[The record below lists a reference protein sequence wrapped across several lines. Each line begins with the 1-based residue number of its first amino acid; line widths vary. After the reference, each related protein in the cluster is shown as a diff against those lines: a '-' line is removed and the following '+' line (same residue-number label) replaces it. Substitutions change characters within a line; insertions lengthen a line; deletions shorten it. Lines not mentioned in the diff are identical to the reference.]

1 MSRYTDKVV
10 LVTGAASGIGKAS
23 AERIAGEGGKVVC
36 VDRQAEAVE
45 ETAAGII
52 ASGGEAMAF
61 VCDVTDQDS
70 INATVAATIEKCG
83 KLNAL
88 CNVAGVLRFDHTL
101 ELSREDFYFVMNV
114 NARGAFMMCQAAI
127 PHLLETKGFIVNVS
141 STAALG
147 AHAWTLAYSASKGAL
162 LSMTKCIAVEYMLEG
177 LNCNAICPAA
187 IETPMVEAAAHQ
199 IPENVDVRLFQKGA
213 LPDGSFA
220 PPSDVASTV
229 AFLAC
234 EDANHIN
241 GDHIRVDGGL
251 MT

>member
-10 LVTGAASGIGKAS
+10 LITGAASGIGKAS
-23 AERIAGEGGKVVC
+23 AERIPSEGGKVVC
-36 VDRQAEAVE
+36 VDRQREAVE
-45 ETAAGII
+45 QAVADII
-52 ASGGEAMAF
+52 AAGGEAFAIA
-61 VCDVTDQDS
+61 CDVTDQES
-70 INATVAATIEKCG
+70 VKATVAAAVEKYG

-88 CNVAGVLRFDHTL
+88 CNIAGVLRFDHTL
-101 ELSREDFYFVMNV
+101 DLKMEDFDFVMNV

-127 PHLLETKGFIVNVS
+127 PHLLQTKGFIVNMS

-162 LSMTKCIAVEYMLEG
+162 LSMTKCIAIEYMLEG
-177 LNCNAICPAA
+177 LNCNAICPGG
-187 IETPMVEAAAHQ
+187 IETPMIEAAAHQ
-199 IPENVDVRLFQKGA
+199 IPEDVDMRLLQKVT

-220 PPSDVASTV
+220 PPSDVASAV

-234 EDANHIN
+234 EDANHIT
-241 GDHIRVDGGL
+241 GDHIRLDGGL